1 MATPPEIPLNKPAE
15 PAYAADL
22 MQTEATRLMILVKN
36 GDRDAF
42 DQLVVGLRSRA
53 FHVAHGLVG
62 SRDDAMELSQEAFLK
77 TYRARATFREG
88 EPFLPWFH
96 RILRNTCFSFLRE
109 DKRGRTRSISAGRKG
124 DDDETPDMELTSLA
138 PGPLREVV
146 FGVGIG
152 MTLFGVAYVVVHDGF
167 VHGRLPLR
175 WLGKVPLLARIRDA
189 HRVHHGR
196 GAAPYGFFLGPQ
208 ELTAARARDR
218 DDGVIAPARARGRSP
233 RPSDRPRPG

>member
-1 MATPPEIPLNKPAE
+1 MLPSPEIPLNKPAE
-15 PAYAADL
+15 SAYAADL

-96 RILRNTCFSFLRE
+96 RILRNTCYTYLRKHGKIA
-109 DKRGRTRSISAGRKG
+109 KRSLSPGFG
-124 DDDETPDMELTSLA
+124 DDSREGSGEWELVDEAAAAPNARMESDERAQAFWRAFKKLSPRDREILSLRHFHDHSYQQIATSLDIPIGTVMSRLFHA
-138 PGPLREVV
+138 RRRLRDE
-146 FGVGIG
+146 
-152 MTLFGVAYVVVHDGF
+152 LSA
-167 VHGRLPLR
+167 
-175 WLGKVPLLARIRDA
+175 
-189 HRVHHGR
+189 
-196 GAAPYGFFLGPQ
+196 FLG
-208 ELTAARARDR
+208 
-218 DDGVIAPARARGRSP
+218 DDFSDLGIEK
-233 RPSDRPRPG
+233 PSGSHGGKA